1 MGKNTFENFIFSLMV
16 CFLMVLGM
24 TVYNTYLHANFGH
37 VNLFSTLA
45 STTFVAIFAVA
56 FVIDWF
62 AVAPIVKTVVKKFTN
77 ENTPFIKKVIMISSL
92 MVLLM
97 CTSMSLV
104 ATLAQGYE
112 GSLLAAYAKTFAL
125 NIIVALPLQFVVVGP
140 IARGIFFKV
149 FPPMQPV
156 AAS

>member
-24 TVYNTYLHANFGH
+24 TVYNTYLHADFGQ
-37 VNLFSTLA
+37 VNLIAALA

-62 AVAPIVKTVVKKFTN
+62 AVAPIVKSVVKKFTN
-77 ENTPFIKKVIMISSL
+77 EHTPFIKKVILISSL

-97 CTSMSLV
+97 CTAMSLI
-104 ATLAQGYE
+104 ATVAQGYQ
-112 GSLLAAYAKTFAL
+112 GSLIAAYAKTFAL
-125 NIIVALPLQFVVVGP
+125 NIVVALPLQFLVVGP
-140 IARGIFFKV
+140 IARAVFFKV
-149 FPPMQPV
+149 FPPMQPST
-156 AAS
+156 AS

>member
-24 TVYNTYLHANFGH
+24 TVYNTYLHADFGQ
-37 VNLFSTLA
+37 VNLIAALT

-62 AVAPIVKTVVKKFTN
+62 AVAPIVKTVVKKLTT
-77 ENTPFIKKVIMISSL
+77 ESTPFIKKVILISSL

-97 CTSMSLV
+97 CTAMSLI
-104 ATLAQGYE
+104 ATVAQGYE
-112 GSLLAAYAKTFAL
+112 GSLIAAYAKTFAL
-125 NIIVALPLQFVVVGP
+125 NIVVALPLQFVVVGP
-140 IARGIFFKV
+140 IARTVFFKV

-156 AAS
+156 TAS

>member
-37 VNLFSTLA
+37 VNIFAALA
-45 STTFVAIFAVA
+45 STTFVAVFAVA

-62 AVAPIVKTVVKKFTN
+62 AVAPIVKSVVKKLTT
-77 ENTPFIKKVIMISSL
+77 ESTPFIKKVILISSL

-97 CTSMSLV
+97 CTAMSLI
-104 ATLAQGYE
+104 ATIAQGYE
-112 GSLLAAYAKTFAL
+112 GSLIAAYAKTFAL
-125 NIIVALPLQFVVVGP
+125 NIVVALPLQFVVVGP
-140 IARGIFFKV
+140 IARAIFFKV
-149 FPPMQPV
+149 FPPMQPMT
-156 AAS
+156 AS